1 MPCCFAAERLCFM
14 NTVEKLG
21 YLKGLLDGLD
31 FDDNKKETKM
41 FKAVIEVFDGI
52 MQDMDGL
59 GEDVDLLAEQVD
71 EIDQD
76 LADVEE
82 YLEDEDYCDC
92 CDDDEEDDEYC
103 ISCPNCGEE
112 FVVDADTV
120 DEGGVECPSCGEYL
134 ELGFVPDD
142 EEEDAPT
149 EE

>member
-1 MPCCFAAERLCFM
+1 MPYCFAAERLYFM

-21 YLKGLLDGLD
+21 YLKGLLDGL
-31 FDDNKKETKM
+31 
-41 FKAVIEVFDGI
+41 
-52 MQDMDGL
+52 
-59 GEDVDLLAEQVD
+59 GEDVDALADQVD

-82 YLEDEDYCDC
+82 FLADEDYCDC
-92 CDDDEEDDEYC
+92 CDDEEDDEYC

-120 DEGGVECPSCGEYL
+120 EEGGVECPSCGEFL
-134 ELGFVPDD
+134 ELGFVADD
-142 EEEDAPT
+142 EDEEAPT

>member
-1 MPCCFAAERLCFM
+1 MPCCFAAERLYFM

-41 FKAVIEVFDGI
+41 FKAVIDVLDGI

-92 CDDDEEDDEYC
+92 CDDDEEMMN
-103 ISCPNCGEE
+103 IAFPARIAARNLLL
-112 FVVDADTV
+112 T
-120 DEGGVECPSCGEYL
+120 
-134 ELGFVPDD
+134 
-142 EEEDAPT
+142 PT
-149 EE
+149 RLMRAA

>member
-1 MPCCFAAERLCFM
+1 MPVALRRKGCIYM

-31 FDDNKKETKM
+31 FDENKKETKM
-41 FKAVIEVFDGI
+41 FKAVIDVLDGI
-52 MQDMDGL
+52 MQDLDGL
-59 GEDVDLLAEQVD
+59 GEDVDILAEQVD

-82 YLEDEDYCDC
+82 YLEDEDFCDC
-92 CDDDEEDDEYC
+92 CDDAEDDEYC

-120 DEGGVECPSCGEYL
+120 EEGGVECPSCGEYL

-142 EEEDAPT
+142 EDEEAPA